1 MKFEI
6 VGDNLPVVIC
16 TLEHGETIVTEGGG
30 MSWMDPGIKMETT
43 GAGMK
48 KMFGRMLSGESLFL
62 NHYIC
67 QTNSATIAF
76 ASSFPGNI
84 KAVEITPGNDLI
96 VQKSSFLACEKSVD
110 LDIAIQR
117 KIGAGLFGG
126 EGFIMNKLS
135 GTGLAFIEID
145 GSCIEYDLA
154 PGQQIVID
162 SGHLAMMENSC
173 SFDIAQVPGLK
184 NKLLGGEGLFNTIVT
199 GPGKVWIQSMPVNKL
214 AGTILNHMPMQNK

>member
-1 MKFEI
+1 MQYNI
-6 VGDNLPVVIC
+6 IGDNLPVVIC
-16 TLEHGETIVTEGGG
+16 TLTQGETIVTEGGG
-30 MSWMDPGIKMETT
+30 MSWMDAGIKMETT

-48 KMFGRMLSGESLFL
+48 KMFGRLLSGESLFL
-62 NHYIC
+62 NHYTC
-67 QTNSATIAF
+67 QTSQAKIAF

-84 KAVEITPGNDLI
+84 RALEIKPGSDII

-135 GTGLAFIEID
+135 GNGLAFVEID

-154 PGQQIVID
+154 PGQQIIID

-173 SFDIAQVPGLK
+173 SFDIVQVPGLK

-214 AGTILNHMPMQNK
+214 AGAVLNYMPMQNK

>member
-1 MKFEI
+1 MEYQI

-16 TLEHGETIVTEGGG
+16 TLNQGETIVTEGGG
-30 MSWMDPGIKMETT
+30 MSWMDAGIKMETT

-48 KMFGRMLSGESLFL
+48 KMFGRLLSGESLFL
-62 NHYIC
+62 NHYTC
-67 QTNSATIAF
+67 QTNQAKIAF

-84 KAVEITPGNDLI
+84 KAVTIRPGAEII

-135 GTGLAFIEID
+135 GNGLAFIEID

-162 SGHLAMMENSC
+162 SGHLAMMDNTC

-199 GPGKVWIQSMPVNKL
+199 GPGKVWIQSMPVSKL
-214 AGTILNHMPMQNK
+214 AGAILNYMPMQSK